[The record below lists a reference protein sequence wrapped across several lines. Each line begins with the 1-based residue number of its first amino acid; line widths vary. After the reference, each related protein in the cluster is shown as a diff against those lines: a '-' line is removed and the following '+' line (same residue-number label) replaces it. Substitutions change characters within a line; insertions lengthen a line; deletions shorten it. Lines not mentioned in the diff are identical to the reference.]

1 LGEQQK
7 TAHISITNEWW
18 TERELNPR
26 PPECKS
32 SWVEETAF
40 RLSSYNSDKLLEH
53 FREFLLVDLRRSN
66 KTTYEAVRIVGNFLD
81 SLDSSEV
88 SRTIVR
94 RYLKPIKSESV
105 YRNTLAAFK
114 RFFRDFLDRPEIVAT
129 FKFPQSQFKP
139 KVVPSKEELQ
149 RFYDALDSE
158 LSEALFLF
166 YASSGLRKNEVLSLT
181 LKNVDFEKRMIV
193 PNCHW
198 GSTKSSYVSFYN
210 EETEQALKRM
220 ELGEISCSM

>member
-1 LGEQQK
+1 MQRK
-7 TAHISITNEWW
+7 RASSWW

-32 SWVEETAF
+32 FCLEETAF
-40 RLSSYNSDKLLEH
+40 GLSSYNSDRLLEQ
-53 FREFLLVDLRRSN
+53 FREFLLVDLRRSD

-81 SLDSSEV
+81 SLDGSVV
-88 SRTIVR
+88 SREIVR
-94 RYLKPIKSESV
+94 QHLKLIKSKSV

-158 LSEALFLF
+158 LSKALFLF
-166 YASSGLRKNEVLSLT
+166 YASIGLRKSEVLSLT
-181 LKNVDFEKRMIV
+181 LKNVDFAKRMII
-193 PNCHW
+193 PNCH
-198 GSTKSSYVSFYN
+198 
-210 EETEQALKRM
+210 
-220 ELGEISCSM
+220 